1 MDTRSRT
8 GCVKFFRRLIAT
20 SQPQEIEKIVNRY
33 NKQLE
38 ETESNYMDLLL
49 YSGINLN
56 YQDIMSMPVDS
67 LRMLVEKINHYE
79 NSKTGKQFL

>member
-1 MDTRSRT
+1 
-8 GCVKFFRRLIAT
+8 LIAT
-20 SQPQEIEKIVNRY
+20 SQPKEIEKIVNRY

-38 ETESNYMDLLL
+38 ETESNYMDLLM
-49 YSGINLN
+49 YSGLNLN

-79 NSKTGKQFL
+79 NSKSGKQFL

>member
-1 MDTRSRT
+1 M
-8 GCVKFFRRLIAT
+8 IAT

-67 LRMLVEKINHYE
+67 LRMLVEKINHHE
-79 NSKTGKQFL
+79 NSKSGKQFL